1 MSENLTRPL
10 FEDCISQIDHE
21 IYKRKARW
29 NLTAISWMDF
39 EDVAQIIRIH
49 IYKKWEQYDPSKPLS
64 HWVNTII
71 SNQTRN
77 LIRNVYTNFT
87 RPCLRC
93 ALAEGLDG
101 CREFGKQCND
111 CPLFRK
117 WEKTRKRAHDSKLP
131 LPLEHHTQEV
141 YNKKEG
147 SIDIEKSSAN
157 LHVQMK
163 KVLKP
168 SEWKVYNYLY
178 IEGKTDEEVAAL
190 MEYTTTEKNKSPGY
204 KRLKI
209 VKKII
214 LDKARAV
221 AYGPELEII

>member
-1 MSENLTRPL
+1 MSEIPLRPT
-10 FEDCISQIDHE
+10 FESCIEAIDKE

-29 NLTAISWMDF
+29 NLTAITWMDF
-39 EDVAQIIRIH
+39 EDLAQIIRIH
-49 IYKKWEQYDPSKPLS
+49 LHDKWEQYDPARPLVN
-64 HWVNTII
+64 WVNMII

-77 LIRNVYTNFT
+77 VIRNIYTNFT

-101 CREFGKQCND
+101 CRKYGKQCSD
-111 CPLFRK
+111 CPLFKK

-147 SIDIEKSSAN
+147 SIDIQKSSEA
-157 LHVQMK
+157 LHVQMQ

-168 SEWKVYNYLY
+168 SEWKVYTFLY
-178 IEGKTDEEVAAL
+178 IEGKTDEETARL
-190 MEYTTTEKNKSPGY
+190 MEYTTTE
-204 KRLKI
+204 
-209 VKKII
+209 
-214 LDKARAV
+214 
-221 AYGPELEII
+221 